1 MDLPAQS
8 PPVLRW
14 YFRDIVGRRG
24 KAREKKEEETQESK
38 PGRRRS
44 RRNEPDQT
52 GGNYVVEP
60 TVVHIRPTR
69 PWWQM
74 PR

>member
-24 KAREKKEEETQESK
+24 KKKEEPSTEAQPSK
-38 PGRRRS
+38 AKKGRKSKRQKV
-44 RRNEPDQT
+44 EPEQT
-52 GGNYVVEP
+52 GDCYVIEP
-60 TVVHIRPTR
+60 TVVHIRP
-69 PWWQM
+69 
-74 PR
+74 PRRW